1 MKPGETM
8 STITQSY
15 VRNVSTEHVVCATT
29 DREILNIEEQSLN
42 GTLKIMNTVEPI
54 AWIGM
59 D

>member
-1 MKPGETM
+1 MTEYETWG
-8 STITQSY
+8 
-15 VRNVSTEHVVCATT
+15 NNEHHNPKLC
-29 DREILNIEEQSLN
+29 EKCEY

>member
-15 VRNVSTEHVVCATT
+15 VRNASTEHAVCATT
-29 DREILNIEEQSLN
+29 DRETLNTKEQSLS
-42 GTLKIMNTVEPI
+42 GTLEIMNIVEPI
-54 AWIGM
+54 TWIGM